1 VVLAAV
7 RRAGGTVTEINIDT
21 DDALLGEYGMRIP
34 VVIGPDGSLIAEGAI
49 DDRTN
54 VRNLHKALKRI
65 GN

>member
-49 DDRTN
+49 DDRTK
-54 VRNLHKALKRI
+54 VRNLDKALKRI